1 MTATNVTSDPAL
13 TLPRKTV
20 QQVMAFAQT
29 DPAAVQVCYIDQQLG
44 YANQRPTDC
53 WAVVVTHPDQNTEPT
68 AADLDL
74 AQADELLLV
83 LSLNTKGVLEIQAW
97 QNQNGARQAV
107 ELKI

>member
-1 MTATNVTSDPAL
+1 MTQAAPTSDTL

-29 DPAAVQVCYIDQQLG
+29 QPQNVQVCYIDQQLG
-44 YANQRPTDC
+44 YSQTRPNHC
-53 WAVVVTHPDQNTEPT
+53 WAVVVTHPDQNTQPT
-68 AADLDL
+68 DADLTL
-74 AQADELLLV
+74 AEPQELLLV

-97 QNQNGARQAV
+97 ETQEDGRRAV